1 MTTQHALA
9 TQSRRLP
16 RGSGIPS
23 AHLRAPGPSPSPL
36 WTLPQWFRP
45 SLRVS
50 RPRRLAV
57 RPEVSPC
64 LRRQSASIGVICGP
78 AVVAVVAVRRS
89 PMPIRR
95 DPCES
100 VPARRSW
107 GLLSADPGPRS
118 GSSPSP
124 WPCIRADQ
132 CRSAFSGLRSCA
144 VHHPPCRSSLPRP
157 CISGDQCRSVV
168 PPVAVRRPLGASPY
182 ISGDQCR
189 SVVPPVAVRRSL
201 GASPYISADQC
212 GSVVPVVGVRRPPQ
226 VSPRISADQCGSVV
240 PAVPVASAAEVS
252 P

>member
-1 MTTQHALA
+1 MTAQHALA

-124 WPCIRADQ
+124 WPCIRVGPCGSVLSTVAVR
-132 CRSAFSGLRSCA
+132 RSPQVS
-144 VHHPPCRSSLPRP
+144 PY
-157 CISGDQCRSVV
+157 ISGDQCRSVV
-168 PPVAVRRPLGASPY
+168 PPVAVRRPLGVSPY

-226 VSPRISADQCGSVV
+226 VSPCISADQCGSVV